1 MSITPIN
8 TLPVQQFI
16 QTVKTADSSRQ
27 QEVRLDIATAKNLA
41 FTLGIVMAR
50 LQGDLEKLVAES
62 KSSEDDG
69 TIVVNMDAGSGW

>member
-8 TLPVQQFI
+8 TIPIQQFI

-41 FTLGIVMAR
+41 FTLGIVMSR
-50 LQGDLEKLVAES
+50 LQGDLEKFVAENKNS
-62 KSSEDDG
+62 QNDD
-69 TIVVNMDAGSGW
+69 TIIVNLDAGSGW